1 MDDGPRDSQ
10 CRFSV
15 ALAFLV
21 GFTPMASASVS
32 APARRPLEPIVA
44 IAALVAVAL
53 WPIEIGEAFGLP
65 AHPLILH
72 VPVIFIPI
80 LGLAAIALAIR
91 PREQFLLP
99 VAAFS
104 VVTLAATMLTVGA
117 GEAFQ
122 EDRAARM
129 PGGGRI
135 DPTLQNHMDAG
146 RALRITMIL
155 LTLSLVAMLFARR
168 WPSGVRV
175 GLRVLTVLLAATAV
189 FFVIRTGH
197 LGAKLAWGR
206 EGEGGPPAGFQGGP
220 PAGGQP
226 PGGG

>member
-1 MDDGPRDSQ
+1 MLPGAPQ
-10 CRFSV
+10 CCFRV
-15 ALAFLV
+15 ALGFPV
-21 GFTPMASASVS
+21 GYTPMATAPVS
-32 APARRPLEPIVA
+32 APSRRPLEPIVA
-44 IAALVAVAL
+44 IAAVVAL
-53 WPIEIGEAFGLP
+53 AFWPIEIHTAFGLP

-80 LGLAAIALAIR
+80 LGLAAIAVAIW
-91 PREQFLLP
+91 PRERFLLP

-122 EDRAARM
+122 EDRAARR
-129 PGGGRI
+129 PGPI
-135 DPTLQNHMDAG
+135 DPTLQDHMDAG
-146 RALRITMIL
+146 RALRITLIL
-155 LTLSLVAMLFARR
+155 LTLTLVVSLFAKR

-206 EGEGGPPAGFQGGP
+206 EGEGGSPAGLRQ
-220 PAGGQP
+220 
-226 PGGG
+226 

>member
-1 MDDGPRDSQ
+1 
-10 CRFSV
+10 
-15 ALAFLV
+15 
-21 GFTPMASASVS
+21 MASASVS
-32 APARRPLEPIVA
+32 APAGRRPLEPIVA
-44 IAALVAVAL
+44 IAAVLALAL
-53 WPIEIGEAFGLP
+53 WPIEIHTAFGLP

-80 LGLAAIALAIR
+80 LGLAAIALAIW
-91 PREQFLLP
+91 PRERFLLP

-122 EDRAARM
+122 ADRAAQM
-129 PGGGRI
+129 PGEI
-135 DPTLQNHMDAG
+135 SPTLQNHMDAG

-155 LTLSLVAMLFARR
+155 LTLMLVASLFAKR
-168 WPSGVRV
+168 WPAGVRV

-197 LGAKLAWGR
+197 LGAKLVWGP
-206 EGEGGPPAGFQGGP
+206 EGQGGP
-220 PAGGQP
+220 QGQGAQG

>member
-1 MDDGPRDSQ
+1 MLPGAPQ
-10 CRFSV
+10 CCFRV
-15 ALAFLV
+15 ALGFPV
-21 GFTPMASASVS
+21 GYTPMATAPVS
-32 APARRPLEPIVA
+32 APSRRPLEPIVA
-44 IAALVAVAL
+44 IAAVVAL
-53 WPIEIGEAFGLP
+53 AFWPIEIHTAFGLP

-80 LGLAAIALAIR
+80 LGLAAIALAIW
-91 PREQFLLP
+91 PRERFLLP

-104 VVTLAATMLTVGA
+104 VVTLAATLLAVGA

-122 EDRAARM
+122 EDRAAQM
-129 PGGGRI
+129 PGGAGARI
-135 DPTLQNHMDAG
+135 DPTLQDHMDAG
-146 RALRITMIL
+146 SALRLTMIL
-155 LTLSLVAMLFARR
+155 LTLTLVVSLFAKR

-206 EGEGGPPAGFQGGP
+206 EGEGGSPAGLRQ
-220 PAGGQP
+220 
-226 PGGG
+226 